1 MPRFDFD
8 PNDYKEEANRFTPVP
23 KGEYKLKAVES
34 EEFDTR
40 AGDGTYIKVKFKIV
54 DGKYDGRVI
63 FNNFNTN
70 NPSDDAQRIGRGQ
83 IYAWRVACGKPDADD
98 TDQLIEVPFFGY
110 VDIEPGKPGYS
121 DQNRIRRFFDPNE
134 AVNRA
139 SAQGAY
145 QEAKPGDGGGKVQG
159 ELPGTERPRS
169 EPRPARPA
177 STGEKK
183 PWIDD
188 DIPFIWTV
196 ITLGSILWTMKS
208 GALSLAF
215 LV

>member
-23 KGEYKLKAVES
+23 KGEYKLKCLEA

-40 AGDGTYIKVKFKIV
+40 SQDGTYIKAKFEIV
-54 DGKYDGRVI
+54 EGKYEGRKV
-63 FNNFNTN
+63 FQNFNVN

-83 IYAWRVACGKPDADD
+83 IYAWRVACGKPEAND
-98 TDQLIEVPFFGY
+98 TDQLIEVPFLGY

-134 AVNRA
+134 ALNRTQ
-139 SAQGAY
+139 SQGAY
-145 QEAKPGDGGGKVQG
+145 QEPKGGNGNRQG

-169 EPRPARPA
+169 EPRPTPPRR
-177 STGEKK
+177 GEGDKK
-183 PWIDD
+183 PWDD
-188 DIPFIWTV
+188 DIPF
-196 ITLGSILWTMKS
+196 
-208 GALSLAF
+208 
-215 LV
+215 